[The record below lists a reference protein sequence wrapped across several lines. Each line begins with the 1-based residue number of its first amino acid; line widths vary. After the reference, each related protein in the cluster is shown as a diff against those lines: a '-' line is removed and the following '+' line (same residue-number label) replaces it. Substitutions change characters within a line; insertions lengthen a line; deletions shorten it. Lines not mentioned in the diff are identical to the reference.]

1 MNDDICKIPK
11 YKLLKPFIIRI
22 AIISFKN
29 KFVNVF
35 IMGLDRQGI
44 NRQCFSRTF
53 TVKLHL
59 NKIQK
64 GINLYDK

>member
-1 MNDDICKIPK
+1 
-11 YKLLKPFIIRI
+11 
-22 AIISFKN
+22 
-29 KFVNVF
+29 
-35 IMGLDRQGI
+35 MGLDRQGI